1 MGNSLKMVKATDVVA
16 GPFSLNLGC
25 STDADC
31 QGELKST
38 TGSVF

>member
-1 MGNSLKMVKATDVVA
+1 MGNSLKMVKATDV
-16 GPFSLNLGC
+16 GTSPFVLNLGC

-31 QGELKST
+31 QGELKTT